1 MTKNKDSE
9 LETNKPQDASD
20 FTEKKLAIEKRQ
32 KRVLSELG
40 KTVSEL
46 KNGLYKLD
54 RLPED

>member
-1 MTKNKDSE
+1 MTTNKDSE
-9 LETNKPQDASD
+9 LETNKPQDISD